1 MTPLKKKKKK
11 KKIIILFHEKNRG
24 AAIRCNTKHT
34 QDEQD
39 ENVSFRLL
47 TANRRQTTA
56 AKLPVPKGLAAFVN
70 RCEGT
75 VINWK
80 EQMSL
85 GLIVICVNHPALGEV
100 ALRYAGTTVET
111 MGASIKS

>member
-1 MTPLKKKKKK
+1 MTPFKKKYI
-11 KKIIILFHEKNRG
+11 KKIIILFHEKNGG

-70 RCEGT
+70 RCEGK

-80 EQMSL
+80 EQMLL
-85 GLIVICVNHPALGEV
+85 GLIVVCVNQPALEEV
-100 ALRYAGTTVET
+100 AVHYAGTTVET